1 MSTRFASVAVTIGM
15 ACALVIGGCR
25 GRDTARSSADS
36 QAAHIRKV
44 VAAGGVVDSI
54 LPIAEQLRRFRVDVP
69 ERPDSLR
76 DGGTSIDALV
86 RRWGRAVAGSDTT
99 ALNAMTLTRSE
110 FAWIYYPGSKL
121 SKPPYEA
128 PPQLLWAQI
137 LANSD
142 GGARQLI
149 QRFGGSRFDVLSVS
163 CPPASD
169 TTVSSR
175 VYTDCRVRVRVADG
189 VVPEDRL
196 FGSIVEHQGRFK
208 FLGYTNSL

>member
-1 MSTRFASVAVTIGM
+1 MNIRFSSVAVSIGI
-15 ACALVIGGCR
+15 ACATVMGGCR
-25 GRDTARSSADS
+25 DRDTAMSSADS
-36 QAAHIRKV
+36 QAAHIREV
-44 VAAGGVVDSI
+44 VAAGGVVDSV
-54 LPIAEQLRRFRVDVP
+54 LPIAEQLRRFRMDVP

-76 DGGTSIDALV
+76 HAGASMNVLV
-86 RRWGRAVAGSDTT
+86 QRWGRAVAGRDTA
-99 ALNAMTLTRSE
+99 ALNAMTINRAE